1 MKEIYKQL
9 TKATALVALFL
20 MIGTNAWAKVEW
32 IGTSITNFPTTGAQ
46 CNPSTW
52 YKIGNTGISVKGP
65 LIKYN
70 STNKCIDMGFVQG
83 QNDPR
88 GTFGFLKSPDQD
100 RFVTLVFQTFKEK
113 ERVIVTEET
122 TDFILET
129 AHSQGVNNVAGA
141 GVSLTFEMKADLEYE
156 IRVSNTNTPHIKAVT
171 VYSDDEI
178 LSLDETEAKSVN
190 EGRISNERAG
200 KLVLKLNRSL
210 IGGIW
215 NTFCVPMNV
224 DADHLPICDAVYT
237 LNTYNSSDNT
247 LTFNKVTD
255 GLRANT
261 PYLIKPTQNVTN
273 IAFAGTIQAPAEA
286 KASSNGLN
294 FIGIYGWE
302 NLYTEDHS
310 KFVLRASDNKL
321 VYPTSSGDA
330 ARMKGFRAY
339 FEWTGGGSVKDMNF
353 IFDDTATGIITV
365 ENDIFQENARIY
377 SVDGRYISNSKENLS
392 RGIYIQN
399 GRKFIVK

>member
-1 MKEIYKQL
+1 MKQNY
-9 TKATALVALFL
+9 TKLMALVAMFL
-20 MIGTNAWAKVEW
+20 MIGLNAEAATTWS
-32 IGTSITNFPTTGAQ
+32 GTRPTSFPNSGYLNAD
-46 CNPSTW
+46 TW
-52 YKIGNTGISVKGP
+52 YAINNTGISVKGP
-65 LIKYN
+65 KVTFINTYN
-70 STNKCIDMGFVQG
+70 AIDMGWVAG
-83 QNDPR
+83 EHDPR
-88 GTFGFLKSPDQD
+88 GTFGYLKSPDQD
-100 RFVTLVFQTFKEK
+100 RFVTLVFQSYKAG
-113 ERVIVTEET
+113 ERIIVTEET
-122 TDFILET
+122 TGFILET
-129 AHSQGVNNVAGA
+129 AHSQASTNVVGA

-156 IRVSNTNTPHIKAVT
+156 VRVSNTNTPHLKAVT

-178 LSLDETEAKSVN
+178 LSLDETDEKSYN
-190 EGRISNERAG
+190 ENKIRTERSG
-200 KLVLKLNRSL
+200 KLALKLNRSL

-224 DADHLPICDAVYT
+224 DAEHLPICDAVYT

-247 LTFNKVTD
+247 LTFTKVTD

-286 KASSNGLN
+286 KATSNGLN

-330 ARMKGFRAY
+330 GRMKGFRAY

>member
-1 MKEIYKQL
+1 MKQIY
-9 TKATALVALFL
+9 TKLMAFVALFL
-20 MIGTNAWAKVEW
+20 MIGLNAEAAITWSGTRPESFPESWYTDASEW
-32 IGTSITNFPTTGAQ
+32 YAID
-46 CNPSTW
+46 
-52 YKIGNTGISVKGP
+52 NTGISIIGP
-65 LIKYN
+65 KMKYN
-70 STNKCIDMGFVQG
+70 GDRKSIEMGYVKG

-88 GTFGFLKSPDQD
+88 GTHGFLKSPGQD
-100 RFVTLVFQTFKEK
+100 RFVTLIFQSFKAG
-113 ERVIVTEET
+113 ERIIVTEET
-122 TDFILET
+122 TGFILET
-129 AHSQGVNNVAGA
+129 AHSQGVTSTVGA
-141 GVSLTFEMKADLEYE
+141 GVSLTFEMRADLEYE
-156 IRVSNTNTPHIKAVT
+156 VQVSSTNSPHLKAVT

-330 ARMKGFRAY
+330 GRMKGFRAY
-339 FEWTGGGSVKDMNF
+339 FEWTGSNPVKDMNF

-377 SVDGRYISNSKENLS
+377 SVDGRYIGNSKENLS